1 MGSQSAGHFNYPP
14 GVDSLP
20 DFHKDYYKVLE
31 VDYYAKEDIIRT
43 NYLRLALKWHPDK
56 HNGEEF
62 AKARFQEINEA
73 YRVLIDPAKRLDY
86 DLGVEIP
93 LSDYSAA
100 EYLERFRGLILTCNG
115 LGMGSIPRW

>member
-1 MGSQSAGHFNYPP
+1 MGSQSAGHFNYP
-14 GVDSLP
+14 GVDSIP

-31 VDYYAKEDIIRT
+31 VDYHAKDEIIRT

-86 DLGVEIP
+86 DMRGDFAL
-93 LSDYSAA
+93 DQYSAV
-100 EYLERFRGLILTCNG
+100 EYLDRFKGLILTCNG
-115 LGMGSIPRW
+115 LGIGSTPRW

>member
-1 MGSQSAGHFNYPP
+1 MGSQSTGHFNFPT
-14 GVDSLP
+14 GVAERQ
-20 DFHKDYYKVLE
+20 KDYYSVLE
-31 VDYYAKEDIIRT
+31 VDYRAKEEIIRT

-86 DLGVEIP
+86 DLSIELP
-93 LSDYSAA
+93 LHQLSTA
-100 EYLERFRGLILTCNG
+100 EYLDRYRSLILTCNG
-115 LGMGSIPRW
+115 LGVYGDFRRY

>member
-1 MGSQSAGHFNYPP
+1 MGSQHFNYPP
-14 GVDSLP
+14 GIDCLP
-20 DFHKDYYKVLE
+20 DLHKDYYRVLE
-31 VDYYAKEDIIRT
+31 VDYHAKEEIIRT

-86 DLGVEIP
+86 DSRVDFTVDLY
-93 LSDYSAA
+93 SDI
-100 EYLERFRGLILTCNG
+100 EYLDRFRGLILTCNG
-115 LGMGSIPRW
+115 LGMGNTPRC